1 MLIPKVTHQVWMQ
14 GWDQL
19 PQKFHKNVE
28 KLRRL
33 NPDWEHKTWDEAQLR
48 KACEEYG
55 SECVK
60 RFDAYEHFIQ
70 KVDFGRYVVL
80 YLYGGVTVDCDMEAF
95 RTLND
100 LPEIEFT
107 PLMVSKANHS
117 VFETGFV
124 TAGHVKNDEW
134 FINNGFI
141 ACKPKNPDI
150 GRLVESCIN
159 DRTKREDYF
168 SQVYFISTT
177 TGPIRV
183 STVLKDS
190 NMTILYPDVVESEY
204 ENGRIFFIHDH
215 QFSWT
220 DSVTAVV
227 IKGYLIVKEYKQPFI
242 LLFTILI
249 FAILYIIPNSIK
261 III

>member
-1 MLIPKVTHQVWMQ
+1 MRIPKVTHQVWMQ

-28 KLRRL
+28 KLHKL

-80 YLYGGVTVDCDMEAF
+80 YLYGGVVVDCDMEAF
-95 RTLND
+95 RSLND
-100 LPEIEFT
+100 LPEIEFS
-107 PLMVSKANHS
+107 PLIVAKANHS

-134 FINNGFI
+134 FINNAFI
-141 ACKPKNPDI
+141 ATKARNSDI
-150 GRLVESCIN
+150 KRLVESCIN

-177 TGPIRV
+177 TGPIRL

-190 NMTILYPDVVESEY
+190 NMTILYPDVIESEY
-204 ENGRIFFIHDH
+204 ENGQMFFIHDH

-220 DSVTAVV
+220 DGATSSI
-227 IKGYLIVKEYKQPFI
+227 IKLYLFIKEYKQPFV
-242 LLFTILI
+242 LVFTILI
-249 FAILYIIPNSIK
+249 FVILYIIPNSIK